1 MNTKYI
7 ESGGGV
13 GIQAIPPRGQS
24 RIIRGMKRSLI
35 LATLGL
41 LFFSAL
47 PAAAGPVFAPGT
59 KLFVIKT
66 EHFDIIFSDRSRP
79 TALRLSTMAESVY
92 EEVSGKIQSKLPS
105 RVPVVITPDIGSFN
119 GETAPFP
126 YMHIVLIDSAL
137 DLGWTAFKDNFRN
150 LFLHEL
156 THAVSLQIKAPW
168 ASFLSGIFGSWV
180 LPGLLNEPEFMVEGV
195 AVSFESDDAF
205 GGRANDPLIKEQL
218 RQDILENRFKSPIE
232 ASGLYDEYPYGD
244 IYYEYGGLFNAYI
257 QKAYGMGKYA
267 ELWKAMGDLIF
278 PTSLDPY
285 DVSFYKAFHK
295 TYGIPFMEAW
305 ADFRNAVALASRV
318 AAPERI
324 GPRDLAAMPGGL
336 CGDDRNLYWVDA
348 RSNRAMMTDASTLE
362 SSALFDADSTCAI
375 SDVSRDGGAGK
386 GRLLVSRSVMLPD
399 GRSRAETIAYDLA
412 SRRFLPETG
421 VADMR
426 EARFFRDGW
435 VGVVSDLHNTDLVF
449 ASAAGEKLL
458 LPGSEEVMYSSP
470 AVLDDRRL
478 ALIVAVGGKRS
489 IGVFDADS
497 GKLAL
502 VKPTGADAELL
513 SYVRQIS
520 ASGDET
526 SRDVSSRDVSSRDV
540 SSRRIYFNYDSN
552 DGLYRLGILDG
563 DELRVETTEYSGGI
577 FWPRAAAGRVFY
589 VGRFSGGDK
598 LCRYP
603 GDAASIGSAGTVGE
617 RRADFSLEDFDPKP
631 ALAERDAGIAA
642 AAATTAIGPYR
653 PLAYAN
659 PFQMWA
665 PYPDLQNIDRSVRV
679 FGLFYLQDP
688 IAANGLLIDAGY
700 DSSYPFADSSLEW
713 VNDELPVAFTTTLG
727 DNLVYGASGPPERQS
742 SASLFASLDLPS
754 TPLPRAAVLG
764 LGGGVLTRGE
774 GAGGSPY
781 SWGYTGWNATF
792 SGLAGWEGRIPGVAV
807 STSRGIDILSY
818 HDLDAA
824 SLTYKTEARLVAAYD
839 RVPIRLDLWGAW
851 ASSPV
856 LKLDSTST
864 VFSADHRP
872 PYVEYETLD
881 TGSSNL
887 LIEGTLAYRLADQA
901 IHTNILDLYFNR
913 LLVDIG
919 FRAAYFQTEALD
931 SAFARLSLDI
941 AGAQGLAYA
950 GARIFGEAFARL
962 DQSVSAASFGFR
974 LGYQLDAD
982 SGTPLRAPLS
992 APPLPRR
999 QAAEELE

>member
-1 MNTKYI
+1 
-7 ESGGGV
+7 
-13 GIQAIPPRGQS
+13 
-24 RIIRGMKRSLI
+24 MKRSII

-59 KLFVIKT
+59 KLLVIRT

-92 EEVSGKIQSKLPS
+92 EEVSGKLEAKLPS

-126 YMHIVLIDSAL
+126 YMHIILIDSAL

-267 ELWKAMGDLIF
+267 ELWKVMGDLIF

-305 ADFRNAVALASRV
+305 ADFRNAVALAVRV

-336 CGDDRNLYWVDA
+336 SGDGQSLYWVDA
-348 RSNRAMMTDASTLE
+348 RSDRAMMTQASTLE
-362 SSALFDADSTCAI
+362 SSVLFDADSSWAI

-399 GRSRAETIAYDLA
+399 GRSRAETIVYDLA
-412 SRRFLPETG
+412 SRRFQPEIG

-435 VGVVSDLHNTDLVF
+435 VGIVSDLHNTDLVF

-470 AVLDDRRL
+470 AVLDEGRI

-489 IGVFDADS
+489 IGILDVDS
-497 GKLAL
+497 GRLSL

-513 SYVRQIS
+513 GYVRQIS
-520 ASGDET
+520 ASGDVLSRDET
-526 SRDVSSRDVSSRDV
+526 SRDKTP
-540 SSRRIYFNYDSN
+540 RRIYFNYDSD
-552 DGLYRLGILDG
+552 DGLYKLGILDG
-563 DELRVETTEYSGGI
+563 DELEVETTEYSGGI

-589 VGRFSGGDK
+589 IGRFSEGDK

-603 GDAASIGSAGTVGE
+603 GDAASMGSPETAGE
-617 RRADFSLEDFDPKP
+617 RRVDFSLEDFDPKP
-631 ALAERDAGIAA
+631 ALAERDASIAA

-659 PFQMWA
+659 PFQMWV
-665 PYPDLQNIDRSVRV
+665 PYPDLQNIDRSVRI

-688 IAANGLLIDAGY
+688 IAANGLLMDAGY
-700 DSSYPFADSSLEW
+700 DSSYPFADASLEW
-713 VNDELPVAFTTTLG
+713 VNDELPVAFTTSLG

-742 SASLFASLDLPS
+742 SASLFASLDIPS
-754 TPLPRAAVLG
+754 TPFPRAAVLG
-764 LGGGVLTRGE
+764 LGGGALTRGNGE
-774 GAGGSPY
+774 DGSPY
-781 SWGYTGWNATF
+781 SWGYTGWNASV
-792 SGLAGWEGRIPGVAV
+792 SGLLGWKGRLPGVAV

-824 SLTYKTEARLVAAYD
+824 SLTYKTEAQLVAAYD
-839 RVPIRLDLWGAW
+839 RLPLRLDIWGAW
-851 ASSPV
+851 AGSPI
-856 LKLDSTST
+856 LKLDSTSP

-872 PYVEYETLD
+872 AYVEYESLD
-881 TGSSNL
+881 GGSSDL
-887 LIEGTLAYRLADQA
+887 LVEGTLAYRLADQA
-901 IHTNILDLYFNR
+901 IHTNILDLYLNR
-913 LLVDIG
+913 TLIDVGLRG
-919 FRAAYFQTEALD
+919 AYFQNEILN
-931 SAFARLSLDI
+931 SCFARLSFDI
-941 AGAQGLAYA
+941 AAAQGLIDFE
-950 GARIFGEAFARL
+950 GFRIFGEVFARL
-962 DQSVSAASFGFR
+962 DGSSFIDAIGLR
-974 LGYQLDAD
+974 LGLEIVAAD
-982 SGTPLRAPLS
+982 TGTPFQATPLRAV
-992 APPLPRR
+992 PPGR
-999 QAAEELE
+999 QVAEELE